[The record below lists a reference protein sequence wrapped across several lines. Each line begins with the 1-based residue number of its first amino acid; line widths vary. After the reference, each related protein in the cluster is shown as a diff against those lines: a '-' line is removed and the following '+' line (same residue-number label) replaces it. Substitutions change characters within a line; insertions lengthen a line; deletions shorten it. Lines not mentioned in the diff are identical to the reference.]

1 MERRDSH
8 SLMTFFS
15 DRFVF
20 WSERIF
26 RCRRRPKFWVPI
38 VRIIAREVRDYQPT
52 SAISLKK
59 RGGPTHHIE
68 LVRQSVGRWC
78 DGKYSAKLPEATAN
92 QIAEH
97 IGR

>member
-1 MERRDSH
+1 MPDSTCNIWRVK
-8 SLMTFFS
+8 SVET
-15 DRFVF
+15 
-20 WSERIF
+20 
-26 RCRRRPKFWVPI
+26 RRPTLPADI
-38 VRIIAREVRDYQPT
+38 R
-52 SAISLKK
+52 ISLKK

-97 IGR
+97 IGRWLAENT